1 MYLENAEMN
10 FPEAGFAASCRSRR
24 QRQRGAHRSSGRRW
38 EPRGQGGSWAGRWPD
53 AGPGPGRAGACWS
66 PHHQHSGM
74 ARAAVVPDLDGFLV
88 GNFGSPLALNSVAP
102 VGRCPHLEEL

>member
-1 MYLENAEMN
+1 MN

-24 QRQRGAHRSSGRRW
+24 QRQRGAHRSTCGRR
-38 EPRGQGGSWAGRWPD
+38 EPRGQGGSRAGRRAD
-53 AGPGPGRAGACWS
+53 AGPGPGGVGAGWS
-66 PHHQHSGM
+66 PHHQQSGM

-102 VGRCPHLEEL
+102 AGRWTRLGELLSQA